1 MWDFTESKIA
11 EDTTLVT
18 RFCIFDMYFD
28 GIDVRLKISRGENG
42 DKDRVEDWIGNY
54 SEVIKFI

>member
-1 MWDFTESKIA
+1 MRDFTESKVA

-42 DKDRVEDWIGNY
+42 DKDRVED
-54 SEVIKFI
+54 